1 MIRSQFHG
9 VASLPSDSRVRTRA
23 DLGRILL
30 GDTRNT
36 LPVMASAA
44 ASKSVERST
53 LLSEYRLDPDAP
65 IQFRDGDAAKPWK
78 KVALAIALLGLG
90 SLLLSLGLG
99 FWFTGQPNCESRT
112 ACRLACVLRGRA
124 CDRGMFMFPMVRGMH
139 TYVMLLHASLSSS

>member
-1 MIRSQFHG
+1 MLR
-9 VASLPSDSRVRTRA
+9 
-23 DLGRILL
+23 
-30 GDTRNT
+30 DTRNT
-36 LPVMASAA
+36 IMASAA

-78 KVALAIALLGLG
+78 KVALAIALLALG

-112 ACRLACVLRGRA
+112 ACRSACVLRGRA
-124 CDRGMFMFPMVRGMH
+124 CDRGMFMFPLVRDMH
-139 TYVMLLHASLSSS
+139 TYVMLLHASLSSA